1 MAYLHTPYGP
11 QQVIPIEIKP
21 RKIEGDVT
29 NTSELEKK
37 LKEYIDTR
45 VNEISNV
52 ISKLPVDVT
61 KINDLKKQIKDEI
74 KAEISAY
81 MCSDCVK
88 VTDYMKDKRDF
99 LNTFNNFVKDEFKK
113 QISNLESRIN
123 MKGNSVMD
131 RVTKLEN
138 EAKSLG
144 EIITSSGLTTFQSQL
159 TSIKSQLASGPTVA
173 VDIKVLEQIANLEK
187 KFMDEIT
194 RIEGKISAEIDMKL
208 AGYKNV
214 DTDTLS
220 DECKKYVDK
229 IKTALE
235 TQINDKDKANLSERT
250 KILQRIKV
258 YEDKLDAH
266 ISGPHTQLIKE
277 LEELSGKIGT
287 LNAEHRNINATLDG
301 INDKLLDLEADHRN
315 IAGKLLTLQQL
326 QDDFNLFKNQ
336 IYDMYNQL
344 IIVARA
350 ILIEQG
356 ERINNANRSIQ
367 ELNEL
372 VKTLMKILVKTN
384 FMKKDDVEKV
394 EKQMEKINNTIVRT
408 FPPLAEGN
416 MQNIR
421 QNLGQFVNLQDLL
434 KGLERLRTPSSPEMK
449 QSFKPFALPAPSKQP
464 ALPAPVQPQ
473 PQPQPQPPAISQ
485 MDEQLRAETALLEA
499 ERIASLE
506 EAARAEAQIIA
517 ARNEADRLAAIKK
530 QEQEQARRAEE
541 ARRADEARIAKQ
553 KLRKQ
558 RQEEEHMLLQQFKK
572 AKEDAERKQK
582 DAEEKRVAAAKTLK
596 DHKSAKARSAQSLIN
611 AQRLTDTIRDAEGKK
626 RILDEQVRIVAA
638 RPNVSQYSLQIQS
651 ALDKQTREQK
661 LREYLNRQCMTDD
674 KGQCAV
680 KTRQVPFNFEGK
692 DLGNCPADLTCKLEK
707 NKCVANMSNVTY
719 RPQTDSFDL
728 GTLDMEGNFKDLSK
742 RCKNAVAE
750 LAILHAQQQAADE
763 AARIAA
769 EEEAHKAQQ
778 AALAA
783 KAAADAALE
792 ASRAAFS
799 AARDAAAFVQQAI
812 ADAVKTAA
820 EKERK

>member
-1 MAYLHTPYGP
+1 MSYMAYLHTPYGP

-123 MKGNSVMD
+123 MKGNSVID

-235 TQINDKDKANLSERT
+235 TQINDKDEANLSERT
-250 KILQRIKV
+250 KILQRIKA

-266 ISGPHTQLIKE
+266 IRGPHTELIKE

-287 LNAEHRNINATLDG
+287 LNAEHRNINTRLDEHNAEHGNINATLDG
-301 INDKLLDLEADHRN
+301 INDKLLDLETDHRN

-356 ERINNANRSIQ
+356 ERINNANNSIK

-372 VKTLMKILVKTN
+372 VKTLMKLLIKTN
-384 FMKKDDVEKV
+384 FMNKDEVKTV
-394 EKQMEKINNTIVRT
+394 EKQMDKINNAIVKSLPQIT
-408 FPPLAEGN
+408 NAQGMNVGPN
-416 MQNIR
+416 MGINAQELLRLLQNIK
-421 QNLGQFVNLQDLL
+421 V
-434 KGLERLRTPSSPEMK
+434 PSSSEMK
-449 QSFKPFALPAPSKQP
+449 QPSPRQQP
-464 ALPAPVQPQ
+464 ALPQPPARQ
-473 PQPQPQPPAISQ
+473 PPALPQPPTPPQPALPQPVINKK
-485 MDEQLRAETALLEA
+485 DEQLRAVSARLEA
-499 ERIASLE
+499 EQQEREQQEREQQLREQQLREQRERIERERQEVKRQAQ
-506 EAARAEAQIIA
+506 EAKQREKEAK
-517 ARNEADRLAAIKK
+517 DR
-530 QEQEQARRAEE
+530 RRAELNNE
-541 ARRADEARIAKQ
+541 LIRLEKEKIAIERKFVDINKQ
-553 KLRKQ
+553 IIKQ
-558 RQEEEHMLLQQFKK
+558 RLERELRDTTDTFNIINQQFKNAGK
-572 AKEDAERKQK
+572 MKPTQLDFVKMREQHSELDSKIKRIEKQLTPEGLELEIQKMIEKELEPVQGKINEITDELGQLGGG
-582 DAEEKRVAAAKTLK
+582 D
-596 DHKSAKARSAQSLIN
+596 DDRSATSDE
-611 AQRLTDTIRDAEGKK
+611 LT
-626 RILDEQVRIVAA
+626 
-638 RPNVSQYSLQIQS
+638 QYNLLS
-651 ALDKQTREQK
+651 ATSED
-661 LREYLNRQCMTDD
+661 
-674 KGQCAV
+674 
-680 KTRQVPFNFEGK
+680 F
-692 DLGNCPADLTCKLEK
+692 
-707 NKCVANMSNVTY
+707 
-719 RPQTDSFDL
+719 
-728 GTLDMEGNFKDLSK
+728 
-742 RCKNAVAE
+742 
-750 LAILHAQQQAADE
+750 
-763 AARIAA
+763 
-769 EEEAHKAQQ
+769 
-778 AALAA
+778 
-783 KAAADAALE
+783 
-792 ASRAAFS
+792 
-799 AARDAAAFVQQAI
+799 
-812 ADAVKTAA
+812 
-820 EKERK
+820 